1 MRFTIP
7 HRRRTLRA
15 ILFLLGFAL
24 QLSVCLAHEQVS
36 KRNFTALSR
45 TAQSITGNIS
55 IGDNVIKMARASFKV
70 KNMGTY
76 NQYQT
81 FLGGVATATIYK
93 LSNPRNPKMLSGN
106 KICAKKI
113 RWYVIYQFKNNLDAP
128 KAETCLTAFQSKE
141 KPLSDA
147 QNGFCAGF
155 CYFQ

>member
-1 MRFTIP
+1 MTFAIP
-7 HRRRTLRA
+7 HHRWTLRA
-15 ILFLLGFAL
+15 ILFLFGFAL

-70 KNMGTY
+70 KNMGTF

-93 LSNPRNPKMLSGN
+93 LSNPRNPAMLSGN

-113 RWYVIYQFKNNLDAP
+113 RWYVIYQFKNNPGAP
-128 KAETCLTAFQSKE
+128 KAETCLSAFQSKE

>member
-1 MRFTIP
+1 MRYLSSSL
-7 HRRRTLRA
+7 TLRT
-15 ILFLLGFAL
+15 ILLLFGFTL
-24 QLSVCLAHEQVS
+24 QLSVCLANEQVS

-70 KNMGTY
+70 KNIGTL

-81 FLGGVATATIYK
+81 FLGSVATATIYK
-93 LSNPRNPKMLSGN
+93 LSNPRNPVMLNGN
-106 KICAKKI
+106 MICTKKI
-113 RWYVIYQFKNNLDAP
+113 RWYVIYQFKNNPESP
-128 KAETCLTAFQSKE
+128 KAETCLSAFQNKE